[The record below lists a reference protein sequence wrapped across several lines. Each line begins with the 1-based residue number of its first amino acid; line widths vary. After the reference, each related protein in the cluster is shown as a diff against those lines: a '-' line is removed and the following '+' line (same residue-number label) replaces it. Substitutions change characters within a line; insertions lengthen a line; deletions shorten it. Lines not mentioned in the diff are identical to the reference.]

1 VIGVPF
7 EDNDLT
13 CLGKISE
20 IVAQVVDER
29 PDWLVELATRFA
41 DTEELAAWI
50 RSLPQR
56 DDEGTPRDG
65 PKVIACAPW
74 QRLRLPA
81 EDPNCVER
89 SALYLAVAELIE
101 PWPVRRLSTLDF
113 SWGRHTFPIE
123 EGEPLVLNPRV
134 TEEDLLPAVPVRK
147 RRIRHGPVFAPEP
160 VLVAPALPPTASAP
174 ADTSSASSADAPV
187 APAPAAPTQAT
198 PTQATPTQADTRS
211 ANSARIPVAIDINE
225 AIEYTSQLAE
235 AGAQAVR
242 NGPSRAGLA
251 RNAIRDLVEHGKPP
265 ADRDTVNAM
274 GWFLATAERVAHGY
288 GLRALTIVRTT
299 AHAVAD
305 LVDDVLAARQR
316 NLSFEIGGTS
326 FELPSWL
333 SSAGSLAGKIGL
345 NLGAAYVAPKLAALG
360 VTGQMVDLVEQELNA
375 EGLTL
380 GPIAKPTKSFTSA
393 LNSLSRRAV

>member
-1 VIGVPF
+1 MIGVPF

-20 IVAQVVDER
+20 IVAGVVEKR
-29 PDWLVELATRFA
+29 PEWLVELAARFSN
-41 DTEELAAWI
+41 TEELAAWI

-56 DDEGTPRDG
+56 DDEGAPADG
-65 PKVIACAPW
+65 PKVIACEPW

-123 EGEPLVLNPRV
+123 EGEPVVLDPRV
-134 TEEDLLPAVPVRK
+134 TEEDLQPAVPVRK
-147 RRIRHGPVFAPEP
+147 RRIRHGPVFPSEQ
-160 VLVAPALPPTASAP
+160 VVTSVRSAP
-174 ADTSSASSADAPV
+174 PPVDTSTSFSGTPV
-187 APAPAAPTQAT
+187 APAPVSPTSVAPV
-198 PTQATPTQADTRS
+198 S
-211 ANSARIPVAIDINE
+211 AGSPSASSAGVPVAIDINE
-225 AIEYTSQLAE
+225 AIEYTSQLADV
-235 AGAQAVR
+235 GAQAVR
-242 NGPSRAGLA
+242 NGPSRASLA
-251 RNAIRDLVEHGKPP
+251 RNAIRDLIDHGTPP

-316 NLSFEIGGTS
+316 NLSFEVGGTS
-326 FELPSWL
+326 FEVPSWL
-333 SSAGSLAGKIGL
+333 TSAGSLAGKIGL

-360 VTGQMVDLVEQELNA
+360 VTNQMVDLVEQELNA

-393 LNSLSRRAV
+393 LNSLSKRVV